1 MYSHGEYLLCM
12 THLKEINLNLIKR
25 DIKFESMQAV
35 IDALRAELKYANIY
49 QEVIAKNNQSETGSE
64 KSTRVFIKTGPQKNK
79 EVS

>member
-1 MYSHGEYLLCM
+1 
-12 THLKEINLNLIKR
+12 
-25 DIKFESMQAV
+25 MQAE

-64 KSTRVFIKTGPQKNK
+64 KSTRVFIKTGPQKKN